1 MEAFKLGNIE
11 EAAEAANEMCTLLAA
26 AKIIDP
32 LVEVDNAGKLVS
44 IQLKV
49 ILSIF
54 MKLSSLTNRFVPGL
68 LRKEFKGVTGHGEVL
83 GPGCVAIRL
92 AQFPVRIQDHVYQP
106 QVP

>member
-1 MEAFKLGNIE
+1 
-11 EAAEAANEMCTLLAA
+11 
-26 AKIIDP
+26 
-32 LVEVDNAGKLVS
+32 
-44 IQLKV
+44 
-49 ILSIF
+49 
-54 MKLSSLTNRFVPGL
+54 MKLPLLTNRFVPGL